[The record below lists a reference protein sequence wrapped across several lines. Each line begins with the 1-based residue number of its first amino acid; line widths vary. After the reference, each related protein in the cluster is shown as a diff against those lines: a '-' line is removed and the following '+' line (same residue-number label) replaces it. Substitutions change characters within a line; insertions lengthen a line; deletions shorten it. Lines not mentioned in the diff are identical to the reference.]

1 MPRRPPVREPPPE
14 LDADMTA
21 GDIADEL
28 RRLHFDRNEF
38 SAIKI
43 DKPVRDYLV
52 AALSARHAARRP

>member
-28 RRLHFDRNEF
+28 KRLTFDREF
-38 SAIKI
+38 NAIKI
-43 DKPVRDYLV
+43 DEQVRDYLV
-52 AALSARHAARRP
+52 NTLSARHATRRT